1 LHGRVTSVADAD
13 IADPAM
19 KPRVSLAEIAL
30 VHARIGMVAF
40 GGGMSGLFYREVVI
54 NKGWMTEEEFLSG
67 LAICQ
72 IIPGVNI
79 GNLTVYIGQQL
90 RGALGALVALAALLT
105 GPFFFVI
112 GVGMIYDRLR
122 DYDAVIAA
130 LAGVTAAAMGMLM
143 LVVVKGSLR
152 ASRTDGGLLII
163 TSVAMAIGVLRWPMI
178 PVLLVAA
185 PVSIG
190 LAWRRGLRNV

>member
-1 LHGRVTSVADAD
+1 
-13 IADPAM
+13 
-19 KPRVSLAEIAL
+19 
-30 VHARIGMVAF
+30 
-40 GGGMSGLFYREVVI
+40 MSGLFYREVVTS
-54 NKGWMTEEEFLSG
+54 KRWMTEEEFLSG

-79 GNLTVYIGQQL
+79 GNLTLYIGQQL
-90 RGALGALVALAALLT
+90 RGALGAVVALAALLT

-143 LVVVKGSLR
+143 MVVVKGSLR
-152 ASRTDGGLLII
+152 AARTDGGLLII
-163 TSVAMAIGVLRWPMI
+163 TSVAMAIGVLRWPLI

>member
-1 LHGRVTSVADAD
+1 MPDTRFSFTPERFKEIVRDVLVKARARGATATETEVSESVGQSVTV
-13 IADPAM
+13 
-19 KPRVSLAEIAL
+19 RQ
-30 VHARIGMVAF
+30 G
-40 GGGMSGLFYREVVI
+40 EVETI
-54 NKGWMTEEEFLSG
+54 EYTRDKG
-67 LAICQ
+67 LA
-72 IIPGVNI
+72 
-79 GNLTVYIGQQL
+79 LTVYIGQQL

>member
-1 LHGRVTSVADAD
+1 MTVEQADL
-13 IADPAM
+13 PVST
-19 KPRVSLAEIAL
+19 RVSLAEIAI

-40 GGGMSGLFYREVVI
+40 GGGMSGLFYREIVT
-54 NKGWMTEEEFLSG
+54 NKGWMTEQEFLSG

-79 GNLTVYIGQQL
+79 ANLTVYIGQQL
-90 RGALGALVALAALLT
+90 RGAVGAVVALISLLT

-112 GVGMIYDRLR
+112 GAAMIYDRLR
-122 DYDAVIAA
+122 DYDAVTAA

-143 LVVVKGSLR
+143 MIVVKGGLR
-152 ASRTDGGLLII
+152 ASRTHGELLIV
-163 TSVAMAIGVLRWPMI
+163 TCVAVAIGILRWPLI

-185 PVSIG
+185 PISIG
-190 LAWRRGLRNV
+190 LAWRRGVRNG

>member
-1 LHGRVTSVADAD
+1 VTSVADAG
-13 IADPAM
+13 AASPVM

-30 VHARIGMVAF
+30 VHAKIGIVAF
-40 GGGMSGLFYREVVI
+40 GGGMSGLFYREVVA

-79 GNLTVYIGQQL
+79 GNLAVYIGQQL
-90 RGALGALVALAALLT
+90 RGALGAFVAIAALLT

-112 GVGMIYDRLR
+112 GVGMIYNQLR

-143 LVVVKGSLR
+143 MVVVKGSLR
-152 ASRTDGGLLII
+152 ASHTNGGLLII
-163 TSVAMAIGVLRWPMI
+163 TSVAMAIGVLRLPMI

-185 PVSIG
+185 PISIG
-190 LAWRRGLRNV
+190 LAWWRGVRNV

>member
-1 LHGRVTSVADAD
+1 VTSVADAGV
-13 IADPAM
+13 AGPVM

-30 VHARIGMVAF
+30 VHARIGIVAF
-40 GGGMSGLFYREVVI
+40 GGGMSGLFYREVVT
-54 NKGWMTEEEFLSG
+54 NKKWMTEEEFLSG

-90 RGALGALVALAALLT
+90 RGALGGIVALAALLT

-122 DYDAVIAA
+122 EYDAVIAA
-130 LAGVTAAAMGMLM
+130 LAGITAAAMGMLM
-143 LVVVKGSLR
+143 MVVVKGSLR
-152 ASRTDGGLLII
+152 ASRTDGGLLIV
-163 TSVAMAIGVLRWPMI
+163 TCVAMAIGIMRWPLI

-185 PVSIG
+185 PISVGI
-190 LAWRRGLRNV
+190 AWRRGVRNA